1 VPRLRSFRRDKVVF
15 VSIQAPYVEI
25 ATMGDVLARGAA
37 RWPEKP
43 ALVFPDLSRTYSNLY
58 GGARRSA
65 RSLLGLGIRP
75 GERIG
80 LLMPNCLDFVET
92 VFGAALVGI
101 PVLTINARFKTREL
115 RHVLEDADLVAVIT
129 TDLVAD
135 FVDFAQLVADSTAD
149 GLPPLLRHR
158 VLIGSSSPEGYVD
171 RASFAAAAA
180 AVTEDEVDDARRVV
194 RLREEAVMM
203 YTSGTT
209 ANPKGCPF
217 THEAIV
223 QAATAIT
230 ERFEITEDDVF
241 WDPLPLYHMAG
252 LELML
257 TNFWGGATFLSQM
270 RWDAGEGLRL
280 MGEHKATWCY
290 PTFPT
295 FVQDLIH
302 HPDFATTDLSRV
314 RALNAIGTTE
324 VLRDV
329 QARFP
334 NAILVAPYGITEG
347 GGCVSF
353 GRLDDPLEA
362 RISTGGPPLR
372 CTQVKVVDEETDAD
386 LPVGEVGEIVLRGSA
401 CSESYYKDPEKT
413 AEAWRGGWFHTGD
426 IGRMDADGRATYVGR
441 NKDMLKVGGEN
452 VAALEIEDFIGTHPA
467 VKLAQVVAIPDVR
480 MAEVPAAFVE
490 LAPGQATSEEELI
503 AFCKGTI
510 SSFKVP
516 RHVRFVTE
524 WPMSATKIQKFRL
537 RDQLCAE
544 LGIET

>member
-1 VPRLRSFRRDKVVF
+1 
-15 VSIQAPYVEI
+15 
-25 ATMGDVLARGAA
+25 MGDVLARGAA
-37 RWPEKP
+37 RWPDKP
-43 ALVFPDLSRTYSNLY
+43 ALVFPDFERTYDELY
-58 GGARRSA
+58 EGARRAA
-65 RSLLGLGIRP
+65 RALVGLGIRP

-80 LLMPNCLDFVET
+80 LLMPNCLDFVEV

-115 RHVLEDADLVAVIT
+115 EHVLEDADLVAVVT

-135 FVDFAQLVADSTAD
+135 FVDFAQLLADSTAD
-149 GLPPLLRHR
+149 GLPPLLRH
-158 VLIGSSSPEGYVD
+158 LILLGSTSPEGYVD
-171 RASFAAAAA
+171 RAGFTDAAKR
-180 AVTEDEVDDARRVV
+180 VTEADVDEARRVV
-194 RLREEAVMM
+194 RLREESVMM

-217 THEAIV
+217 THEAVV
-223 QAATAIT
+223 QVSTAIT
-230 ERFEITEDDVF
+230 ERFEITEEDVF
-241 WDPLPLYHMAG
+241 WDPLPMYHMAG
-252 LELML
+252 LSLMIA
-257 TNFWGGATFLSQM
+257 NFWGGATFLTQGH
-270 RWDAGEGLRL
+270 WDPGEGLRL
-280 MGEHKATWCY
+280 MGEHRATWCY

-302 HPDFATTDLSRV
+302 HPDFASTDLSRI

-334 NAILVAPYGITEG
+334 GAILVAPYGITEG

-353 GRLDDPLEA
+353 GTLRDPLEA

-372 CTQVKVVDEETDAD
+372 CTQVKVVDLETDED
-386 LPVGEVGEIVLRGSA
+386 VPVGDVGEIVLRGSA

-413 AEAWRGGWFHTGD
+413 AECWRGGWFHTGD
-426 IGRMDADGRATYVGR
+426 LGRMDEAGRVAYVGR
-441 NKDMLKVGGEN
+441 SKDMLKVGGEN
-452 VAALEIEDFIGTHPA
+452 VAALEIEDFLGTHPA

-490 LAPGQATSEEELI
+490 LAPGTTTTEEELI
-503 AFCKGTI
+503 AYCKGTI
-510 SSFKVP
+510 SSFKIP

-537 RDQLCAE
+537 RETLMTE
-544 LGIET
+544 LDMES